1 MSRGIV
7 YCAQGERHFLE
18 ALASAKSSLQHNAVP
33 HVIFSDRELG
43 GPIPGIDVRT
53 QHGCGLPFADK
64 IDAMT
69 RSPFA
74 QTIYLDTDTFVAAE
88 ITELFELLERF
99 DIAAAHAP
107 AYLGFDPEIPR
118 AFYELNTGVIAY
130 RERPAVKQLLADWR
144 QTYLAWVKEP
154 PFELAHI
161 GDEQPVLRRC
171 LWRSQLSVYVIGPEY
186 NYRTTQPGRLVG
198 PVRIIHGRPGDY
210 PALVAHLNQR
220 PGPRTFPRFS
230 RPALPTSE

>member
-1 MSRGIV
+1 MNVTSCPASAKPLASQARGSISPREPSVKNEMRTEPPPNSARKAYSRAETGDKAFEWRFQSSSGIPDIGQSNVVDAADLGMLARGVWRRAAMSRGIV

-107 AYLGFDPEIPR
+107 AYLGFD
-118 AFYELNTGVIAY
+118 
-130 RERPAVKQLLADWR
+130 
-144 QTYLAWVKEP
+144 
-154 PFELAHI
+154 
-161 GDEQPVLRRC
+161 
-171 LWRSQLSVYVIGPEY
+171 
-186 NYRTTQPGRLVG
+186 
-198 PVRIIHGRPGDY
+198 
-210 PALVAHLNQR
+210 
-220 PGPRTFPRFS
+220 
-230 RPALPTSE
+230 